1 MTHRVPSAASRLS
14 ASALGQ
20 GTVAKAL
27 QSAARRPSVIV
38 VQDFGLPLRQL
49 APACQRNTPSGTS
62 WPT

>member
-38 VQDFGLPLRQL
+38 VQDFGLP
-49 APACQRNTPSGTS
+49 
-62 WPT
+62 